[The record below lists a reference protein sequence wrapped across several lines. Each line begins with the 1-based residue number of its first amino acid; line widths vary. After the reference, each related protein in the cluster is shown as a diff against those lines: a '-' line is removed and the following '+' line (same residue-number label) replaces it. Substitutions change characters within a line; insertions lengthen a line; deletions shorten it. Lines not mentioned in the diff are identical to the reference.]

1 MQRKLRITH
10 VDGQKIDLIAFAV
23 CLAGVSTFA
32 IAQSSS
38 PAGQCTDEFVQDY
51 LLDDPLTYADITPCP
66 NADLGSTPAWPLR
79 RDEIHKEYSHDDFY
93 TRLTKHDWHIDIEH
107 AQSDCVPVSRRVTR
121 VYWKKEGKGEE
132 TARVVGSTIERSSQ
146 TGERYGG
153 LISHGGASA
162 RTPRVANAR
171 YEVTPFGIECL
182 RIDSR
187 TPGVPPS
194 MGSLCMPV
202 LPKPKCRSEL
212 YMMPIE
218 AIVPVGDKQ
227 IAGRTTRFDLGAKE
241 AQVDRNIW
249 VMP

>member
-51 LLDDPLTYADITPCP
+51 VLDDPLTYADITPCP

-241 AQVDRNIW
+241 AQVDRNTW